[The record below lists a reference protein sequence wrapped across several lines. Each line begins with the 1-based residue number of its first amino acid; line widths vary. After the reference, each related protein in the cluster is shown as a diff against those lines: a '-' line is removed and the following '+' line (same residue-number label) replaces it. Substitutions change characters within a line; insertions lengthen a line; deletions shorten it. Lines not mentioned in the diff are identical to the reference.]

1 MYRQAPVS
9 PVTPRPTLAKNTGP
23 WAPDEVKRFDA
34 AFKRFYN
41 DGLPD
46 WSGRAAAY
54 VGTRDKYQVQTFKRA
69 RVKQKDPY
77 GTTLE
82 LTAGPRLGGD
92 G

>member
-1 MYRQAPVS
+1 M
-9 PVTPRPTLAKNTGP
+9 
-23 WAPDEVKRFDA
+23 KRFDA
-34 AFKRFYN
+34 AFKRFYD
-41 DGLPD
+41 DGRPD

-82 LTAGPRLGGD
+82 STAGPRLGGD